1 MKLNAIS
8 EKTAIHHFASG
19 GAAGIALN
27 AVVQAGQTGAT
38 IGQTFDMLFGQ
49 LIENV
54 RAVVQYELSQ
64 KQNAPALP
72 EAAENERLLT
82 AQQTA
87 DLLGICRQTVFDY
100 AKRGLLAAHRLGGRT
115 YFKHGEV
122 LAALQS
128 PEAPKGRTKAAK
140 TAK

>member
-1 MKLNAIS
+1 MKPNAIS
-8 EKTAIHHFASG
+8 EKKVTQYFESG

-27 AVVQAGQTGAT
+27 SVAQAGQTGTT
-38 IGQTFDMLFGQ
+38 IGQAFDMLFGQ

-64 KQNAPALP
+64 RQNTPATP
-72 EAAENERLLT
+72 EAAETEKLLT

-87 DLLGICRQTVFDY
+87 VLLGICRQTVFDY
-100 AKRGLLAAHRLGGRT
+100 AKRGLLIAHRLGGRT
-115 YFKHGEV
+115 YFKQGEV

-128 PEAPKGRTKAAK
+128 PEAPKGRKKAPKAAK
-140 TAK
+140 